1 MYERAR
7 AGGLFVMGIMAL
19 LGSAILV
26 SLYSDLKH
34 PTYGLPLAGG
44 ILAVIALYCRHRCV
58 YEDEPLMAKL
68 GTWTV
73 LVAFLIEATAFAFGL
88 LSSLCC

>member
-19 LGSAILV
+19 LGSAVLV
-26 SLYSDLKH
+26 SLYADLRH
-34 PTYGLPLAGG
+34 PTFGLPIAGG

-58 YEDEPLMAKL
+58 HEDEPLMATL

-73 LVAFLIEATAFAFGL
+73 LVAFLIEAVAFVLGL